1 LQGLFAVTTNEEPP
15 MPPTPAADP
24 AAAPSSAPPIQG
36 TFDPAFAAVRDAF
49 AANFENDLEVGAC
62 FSAAVAG
69 KTVVDLWGGFR
80 DQRRT
85 RPWESDTIVCVWST
99 TKVMT
104 ALCAWMLAARGALDL
119 DAPVARY
126 WPQFAAAGK
135 DELPVRFLLSHSSG
149 LAGWEEPIDM
159 SDLYDWERSTSLL
172 AAQAPWWEPGTASG
186 YHAVTFGH
194 LIGEVVHRITGRSLG
209 RFFRDEVA
217 APLRADFHIGLAA
230 EHEDRLGDMVSPTE
244 APGEMTD
251 LLEKVMTNPR
261 GWSPGVSRD
270 RAYRA
275 AEVPGANGH
284 GNARSVARV
293 AAALASGGALA
304 GVRLLP
310 EQFFDAVLEQ
320 QIYGQDLVLGLP
332 IRWGLGVGLPSKEMP
347 LPNPRSFYWG
357 GWGGSLCLI
366 DLDAGVAC
374 AYVMNKMSNTTMG
387 DRRGLDLVAAVYGAL

>member
-1 LQGLFAVTTNEEPP
+1 
-15 MPPTPAADP
+15 
-24 AAAPSSAPPIQG
+24 
-36 TFDPAFAAVRDAF
+36 
-49 AANFENDLEVGAC
+49 
-62 FSAAVAG
+62 
-69 KTVVDLWGGFR
+69 
-80 DQRRT
+80 
-85 RPWESDTIVCVWST
+85 
-99 TKVMT
+99 
-104 ALCAWMLAARGALDL
+104 
-119 DAPVARY
+119 
-126 WPQFAAAGK
+126 
-135 DELPVRFLLSHSSG
+135 
-149 LAGWEEPIDM
+149 M
-159 SDLYDWERSTSLL
+159 SDLYDWSRSTGLL
-172 AAQAPWWEPGTASG
+172 AAQAPWWQPGAASG

-194 LIGEVVHRITGRSLG
+194 LIGEVVRRITGRSLG

-217 APLRADFHIGLAA
+217 APLSADFHIGLAA
-230 EHEDRLGDMVSPTE
+230 EHESRLGEMVSPAE

-251 LLEKVMTNPR
+251 LLKKVMSNPR

-293 AAALASGGALA
+293 ATALASGGSLD

-310 EQFFDAVLEQ
+310 EQFFDAVLEE

-332 IRWGLGVGLPSKEMP
+332 IRWGLGVGLPSKQMP

-366 DLDAGVAC
+366 DLDARVAC

-387 DRRGLDLVAAVYGAL
+387 DRRGLDVVAAVYGAL

>member
-1 LQGLFAVTTNEEPP
+1 
-15 MPPTPAADP
+15 MSAADS
-24 AAAPSSAPPIQG
+24 ATAPSTAMPVHG
-36 TFDPAFAAVRDAF
+36 TCDPAFAAVRDAF
-49 AANFENDLEVGAC
+49 VSNFANNLEVGAC
-62 FSAAVAG
+62 FTAAVAG
-69 KTVVDLWGGFR
+69 ETVVDLWSGYR
-80 DQRRT
+80 DARRA
-85 RPWESDTIVCVWST
+85 RPWERDTIVCVWST

-126 WPQFAAAGK
+126 WPEFAAAGK
-135 DELPVRFLLSHSSG
+135 GELPVRLLLSHSSG
-149 LAGWEEPIDM
+149 LAGWEQPLDM
-159 SDLYDWERSTSLL
+159 SDLYDWERSTGLL
-172 AAQAPWWEPGTASG
+172 AAQAPWWEPGSASG

-194 LIGEVVHRITGRSLG
+194 LIGEMVRRITGRSLG

-217 APLRADFHIGLAA
+217 TPLRADFHIGLPA
-230 EHEDRLGDMVSPTE
+230 EHEPRLGEMVSPTE
-244 APGEMTD
+244 PPGEMTEM
-251 LLEKVMTNPR
+251 LKKVMSNPR

-293 AAALASGGALA
+293 AAALASGGALD

-310 EQFFDAVLEQ
+310 ERFFDAVLEQ

-332 IRWGLGVGLPSKEMP
+332 IRWGLGVGLPSNEMP

-357 GWGGSLCLI
+357 GWGGSLCLV
-366 DLDAGVAC
+366 DLDAHVAC

>member
-1 LQGLFAVTTNEEPP
+1 MTQTDRMPGSSSNPGVQGACDAAFGAVREAFNANFTNDLDVG
-15 MPPTPAADP
+15 A
-24 AAAPSSAPPIQG
+24 S
-36 TFDPAFAAVRDAF
+36 FAAV
-49 AANFENDLEVGAC
+49 VG
-62 FSAAVAG
+62 G
-69 KTVVDLWGGFR
+69 KTVVDLWGGSR
-80 DQRRT
+80 DARSA
-85 RPWESDTIVCVWST
+85 RPWERDTIVCVWST

-126 WPQFAAAGK
+126 WPEFAAAGK
-135 DELPVRFLLSHSSG
+135 GELPVRFLLSHSSG
-149 LAGWEEPIDM
+149 LPGWEQPIEM
-159 SDLYDWERSTSLL
+159 ADLYDWQRSTGLL

-186 YHAVTFGH
+186 YHAITFGH
-194 LIGEVVHRITGRSLG
+194 LIGEVVRRVSGRSLG

-217 APLRADFHIGLAA
+217 APLGADFHIGLPA
-230 EHEDRLGDMVSPTE
+230 EHEPRLGEMVPPTQS
-244 APGEMTD
+244 PGEMTD
-251 LLEKVMTNPR
+251 LLAKVMANPR

-293 AAALASGGALA
+293 AGALA
-304 GVRLLP
+304 AGGAVDGVRLLP
-310 EQFFDAVLEQ
+310 ARFFDAVLEEQ
-320 QIYGQDLVLGLP
+320 TYGQDLVLGLP
-332 IRWGLGVGLPSKEMP
+332 VRWGLGVGLPSKEMP

-374 AYVMNKMSNTTMG
+374 AYVMNKMSHTTMG
-387 DRRGLDLVAAVYGAL
+387 DRRGLDLVGAVYRSL